1 MRKTRVAKAVSAF
14 LAVSAM
20 VSPALSVSAQAQ
32 SDNESGAI
40 ADSGVIVVT
49 ARKVSENL
57 QDVPLAVSAVSGED
71 LERSAMTEIMDVTR
85 TVPNVYFTQSPSNPQ
100 SLTLAIRGQQQNDI
114 LLTVDPSVGIYID
127 GLYYPRTHGLRSA
140 LVDVARV
147 EVLRGPQGTLY
158 GRNTTGGA
166 LSIISNDPT
175 DEFGASLKASY
186 GNYNAWE
193 VEGVVNV
200 PVSETAGLRL
210 VAQHR
215 EHDGYGRN
223 FAGEDLADETSTF
236 LRGKLRWEASDHV
249 TATLTASYNRAR
261 SAGPISKLAALA
273 QPATPGGAPGGVAT
287 LQVAAELG
295 LLPFTPEG
303 LAEAADVFASYIG
316 GDPYQSGNLGDTSS
330 RIEGY
335 SFGLT
340 LDIEMTDAMTLRSIT
355 GYQHM
360 KRENSSDADATP
372 FDILYATRLTPFDEY
387 ISQELQV
394 LGDHDRFNW
403 VAGVYFGKE
412 RGRELSPSMAL
423 PFLSSTNPSITDA
436 DIENV
441 SYAVFAQGSYSLTDR
456 LRLTLGARY
465 SMDDRELAS
474 RNSSAGLCGVPAPGV
489 DVAVSGS
496 ADTLCPRTF
505 EENFS
510 DPSWLASID
519 YDVAD
524 GILAYGKIARGYRSG
539 GLNIR
544 GRNTAALFT
553 PFDSETVTEYEVGVK
568 TELFNRA
575 VQFNLAA
582 FYDDYK
588 DIQRSSSVATGAGPQ
603 TFTNNAAKATI
614 KGVEVEATLRP
625 TRNFTLQATG
635 GLTDAKYDEFLTATG
650 DRSDES
656 FGVPKWTGSLA
667 ATYVQPLAIGD
678 LTFHANTTY
687 RSKIDLVP
695 GAITQES
702 LTQKGYALVNGRIA
716 LDIED
721 MGLEVAV
728 FGRNLTD
735 KAYFEAGSH
744 LEGILGYN
752 YKITGS
758 PRTYGISVKKRFGS
772 F

>member
-1 MRKTRVAKAVSAF
+1 
-14 LAVSAM
+14 
-20 VSPALSVSAQAQ
+20 
-32 SDNESGAI
+32 
-40 ADSGVIVVT
+40 
-49 ARKVSENL
+49 
-57 QDVPLAVSAVSGED
+57 
-71 LERSAMTEIMDVTR
+71 MTEITDVTR
-85 TVPNVYFTQSPSNPQ
+85 MVPNVYFTQSPSNPQ

-175 DEFGASLKASY
+175 DEFGASLEASY

-193 VEGVVNV
+193 V
-200 PVSETAGLRL
+200 AGIANLPLSDSMALRL

-223 FAGEDLADETSTF
+223 FAGEDLADENSTF
-236 LRGKLRWEASDHV
+236 LRGKLRWEASDHI
-249 TATLTASYNRAR
+249 TATLTGSYNRAR
-261 SAGPISKLAALA
+261 TAGPIAKLAGLA
-273 QPATPGGAPGGVAT
+273 QPAAPGGAPGGVAT

-295 LLPFTPEG
+295 LLPFTPEN
-303 LAEAADVFASYIG
+303 LAAAASVFSSYIG
-316 GDPYQSGNLGDTSS
+316 GDPYESGVLGDTSS
-330 RIEGY
+330 RVEGY
-335 SFGLT
+335 SVGLT
-340 LDIEMTDAMTLRSIT
+340 VDIEMTDAMTLRSIT

-360 KRENSSDADATP
+360 ERANSSDADATP

-387 ISQELQV
+387 ISQEVQV
-394 LGDHDRFNW
+394 LGDHNRFSW
-403 VAGVYFGKE
+403 VAGVYFGSE
-412 RGRELSPSMAL
+412 RGRELSPSMSL

-436 DIENV
+436 DVKNV
-441 SYAVFAQGSYSLTDR
+441 SYAAFAQGSYSLTDR

-465 SMDDRELAS
+465 SLDDRTLVS
-474 RNSSAGLCGVPAPGV
+474 RNSAAGLCGVPAAGV
-489 DVAVSGS
+489 DVAVAGS
-496 ADTLCPRTF
+496 ADTQCPRAF
-505 EENFS
+505 KKGFS
-510 DPSWLASID
+510 DPSWLASVD
-519 YDVAD
+519 FDVTE
-524 GILAYGKIARGYRSG
+524 GVLAYGKVARGYRSG

-544 GRNTAALFT
+544 GRNTAVLFS
-553 PFDSETVTEYEVGVK
+553 PFDSETVTEYELGLK
-568 TELFNRA
+568 TEFLNRA
-575 VQFNLAA
+575 VQFNVAA

-603 TFTNNAAKATI
+603 TFVNNAAKGTI
-614 KGVEVEATLRP
+614 KGIEVEAAIRP
-625 TRNFTLQATG
+625 TRYFTIQATG

-650 DRSDES
+650 DRSGET
-656 FGVPKWTGSLA
+656 FGIPKWTGSVG
-667 ATYVQPLAIGD
+667 ATYVQPLAIGE
-678 LTFHANTTY
+678 LTFHADTTY
-687 RSKIDLVP
+687 RSKVDLVP
-695 GAITQES
+695 GAISQEQ

-716 LDIED
+716 LNIED

-735 KAYFEAGSH
+735 KVFYEGGSH

-758 PRTYGISVKKRFGS
+758 PRTYGISIKKRFGA